1 VVEDVIGI
9 SWTIFLYCTLGS
21 EVADVPKP
29 KRSKRDQNLRQ
40 LKQGELAPS
49 SVTWGLLH
57 VNSDVPDFSQLCNL
71 PELQVDGTL
80 CKGVEMTR
88 SVMNLIR
95 INTLPENEGHSIL
108 LCGTLLPHI
117 VEELNNKEQLY
128 RLSIFPVVKDDDARR
143 NKYADFSILKIKDS
157 LT

>member
-1 VVEDVIGI
+1 M
-9 SWTIFLYCTLGS
+9 
-21 EVADVPKP
+21 PKP

-40 LKQGELAPS
+40 LKQGELVPS

-57 VNSDVPDFSQLCNL
+57 VNGDAPDFSQLCNL

-95 INTLPENEGHSIL
+95 INTLPENEGHS
-108 LCGTLLPHI
+108 
-117 VEELNNKEQLY
+117 
-128 RLSIFPVVKDDDARR
+128 
-143 NKYADFSILKIKDS
+143 DFTATYSGGIE
-157 LT
+157 